1 VRLTLD
7 EIAAATGGRRTGP
20 RRLEVEGASHDSRA
34 LRRGQ
39 LFVAVRHH
47 RDGHDFVASARA
59 AGAAAALVDREVDDG
74 PSVVVEDTASALREL
89 GMVARDR
96 LQAAVVGITGSVGKT
111 SVKDLTAAACLPSRR
126 TAASVRSF
134 NNELGVPLTLLE
146 APADTEVAIVE
157 MGAAAVGQ
165 VADLSAQARPT
176 IGVVTAVAL
185 AHTERFGTID
195 DVARAK
201 GELVEALPA
210 SGIAVLNRGDER
222 VAAMAVRTTAG
233 VLTYGVGQGDV
244 RVEDV
249 VLDDGLRPRFRLATP
264 WGDAELVL
272 EVRGRQNAQNAAAA
286 AAAGL
291 AAGGAVGGVVGGVGA
306 AALSPWRMAL
316 AVAPSGARVL
326 NDAYNA
332 NPSSMVAAL
341 DALAHLDAARRVAVL
356 GPMAELG
363 AHAEVEHR
371 RIGDRAAELG
381 IQVIAVGT
389 DAYGGEV
396 VPDPDAALAVL
407 GPLGPED
414 AVLVKASRRAGLER
428 LAEALLA

>member
-1 VRLTLD
+1 
-7 EIAAATGGRRTGP
+7 
-20 RRLEVEGASHDSRA
+20 
-34 LRRGQ
+34 
-39 LFVAVRHH
+39 
-47 RDGHDFVASARA
+47 
-59 AGAAAALVDREVDDG
+59 
-74 PSVVVEDTASALREL
+74 
-89 GMVARDR
+89 
-96 LQAAVVGITGSVGKT
+96 
-111 SVKDLTAAACLPSRR
+111 VKDLTAAACLPSRR

-286 AAAGL
+286 AAAAL
-291 AAGGAVGGVVGGVGA
+291 AAGADFDGVVEGLAA